1 MYEHRNEPLL
11 PRRLF
16 YRRLFKQGILVF
28 LLILLSLTIGML
40 GYHIFQGL
48 PWIDSL
54 LNAAM
59 ILGGMGQIDP
69 IYNVAGKLFAS
80 AYALFAGIAFLGI
93 SSVAIAPVAHR
104 FLHNLHIEEGKKSS
118 KDK

>member
-1 MYEHRNEPLL
+1 MYEHHYEPLL
-11 PRRLF
+11 PRPLF
-16 YRRLFKQGILVF
+16 IRRLLKHALLASV
-28 LLILLSLTIGML
+28 LILIALSIGVL

-59 ILGGMGQIDP
+59 ILGGKGQIDP
-69 IYNVAGKLFAS
+69 IYNVAVKLFAS
-80 AYALFAGIAFLGI
+80 AYSLFAGIAFLGI

-104 FLHNLHIEEGKKSS
+104 FLHNLHLEDS
-118 KDK
+118 KQHSGDK